1 MTTYLATAEL
11 ENYNEG
17 RWHDEEISFAFCAPS
32 CRAYHFTARAE
43 VRNTWRDDDS
53 YEFDE
58 TCANCGSLIPASTIW
73 EEEIAGVTYLV
84 AKIGNPQ

>member
-1 MTTYLATAEL
+1 MTTYLGTAAIRGEL
-11 ENYNEG
+11 IT
-17 RWHDEEISFAFCAPS
+17 DAFCS
-32 CRAYHFTARAE
+32 KNCRGMAE
-43 VRNTWRDDDS
+43 PWEWITRDNDS

-58 TCANCGSLIPASTIW
+58 TCATCGTLIPASTIW